1 MSAFPRNESAQTM
14 ASISNQTRRQLLS
27 GFGAVTTASIIGSGR
42 VAWAQAVGDTLV
54 IGQTG
59 DIMSLD
65 PAYRL
70 DTLTG
75 IVQKHLYSSV
85 LSRMPDMSVGPGVA
99 RTAERVS
106 PTKWR
111 LTLREGMTFSNGE
124 PVDAEAVKYTI
135 ARLNA
140 EETKSPIRSFF
151 VNLKTV
157 EVESP
162 TVVTIETE
170 APDALFQ
177 ARMTNLQL
185 VPPKYTAGV
194 GLKFNEAPIGSGPY
208 TLDHWHRNDEVVLVA
223 NPNYGGEVKP
233 RYKRVVFRP
242 VPEEIARIS
251 AVKTGAAQLVTSL
264 SPNQAAS
271 LASSDSVQVLKVES
285 NRVMVV
291 QFNSFAAPA
300 DNPHFRKAVGLAI
313 NRDEL
318 IRGLMKGY
326 ASPVKTIF
334 ASSIQNVP
342 ADAQGDFP
350 YDPNE
355 AKRIVEELGLK
366 GKEIEVAGAA
376 GRYPLDRET
385 ALAVGAQLRRVG
397 LDVKVRT
404 EEYGSFA
411 TKIKSNQIAP
421 IFIQPHGNVWL
432 EPLPQIIAF
441 LYSKGHWSGWK
452 EPALDA
458 LIDQANRADGEER
471 VALIGKLIKKIRD
484 DAAAV
489 PLFAHEVV
497 YGAAPRLKW
506 RPRADDLIIAE
517 EIG

>member
-1 MSAFPRNESAQTM
+1 M
-14 ASISNQTRRQLLS
+14 ASYPNLTRRHVLS
-27 GFGAVTTASIIGSGR
+27 GLGGLAAAAGFGGTGI
-42 VAWAQAVGDTLV
+42 AWAQTIGDTLIV
-54 IGQTG
+54 GQTG

-85 LSRMPDMSVGPGVA
+85 MTRMPDMSVGPGVA
-99 RTAERVS
+99 KAAERVS

-111 LTLREGMTFSNGE
+111 LPLREGMQFSNGE
-124 PVDAEAVKYTI
+124 PVNAEAVKYTI

-140 EETKSPIRSFF
+140 EETKSPIKSFF
-151 VNLKTV
+151 INLKFV

-162 TVVTIETE
+162 YVVTIETE
-170 APDALFQ
+170 APDALFL

-185 VPPKYTAGV
+185 VPPKYTSEV

-208 TLDHWHRNDEVVLVA
+208 TLDRWRRNEEVVLLA
-223 NPNYGGEVKP
+223 NPNYRGEVKP
-233 RYKRVVFRP
+233 QYKRVVFRP

-251 AVKTGAAQLVTSL
+251 AVKTGAAHLVTSL

-271 LASSDSVQVLKVES
+271 LSGSKDVQVLKVES

-291 QFNSFAAPA
+291 QFNSLAEPA
-300 DNPHFRKAVGLAI
+300 NNPLFRRAVGLAI

-326 ASPVKTIF
+326 ASPVKTIY
-334 ASSIQNVP
+334 ASSIQGVP
-342 ADAQGDFP
+342 ADAEGDFP
-350 YDPNE
+350 YNLAE
-355 AKRIVEELGLK
+355 AKKIIEDLGLK
-366 GKEIEVAGAA
+366 GKEIELAGAA

-385 ALAVGAQLRRVG
+385 ALAVGAQLRRAG

-411 TKIKSNQIAP
+411 SKIKSNQVAP

-432 EPLPQIIAF
+432 DPLPQIIAF
-441 LYSKGHWSGWK
+441 FYSKGHWSGWK
-452 EPALDA
+452 DPALDA
-458 LIDQANRADGEER
+458 LIDKANQADGPER
-471 VALIGKLIKKIRD
+471 VALVGQLIKKLKD
-484 DAAAV
+484 DTAAV

-497 YGAAPRLKW
+497 YGASPSLKW
-506 RPRADDLIIAE
+506 RPRADDLIVAE

>member
-1 MSAFPRNESAQTM
+1 M
-14 ASISNQTRRQLLS
+14 ASNPDFTRRHFLGGLS
-27 GFGAVTTASIIGSGR
+27 ALTAAATFGGSGI
-42 VAWAQAVGDTLV
+42 AFAQAVGDTLV
-54 IGQTG
+54 VGQTG

-99 RTAERVS
+99 KTAERVS

-111 LTLREGMTFSNGE
+111 LVLREGMRFSNGE

-140 EETKSPIRSFF
+140 EETKSPIKSFF
-151 VNLKTV
+151 VNLKSV
-157 EVESP
+157 EIESP
-162 TVVTIETE
+162 YVVTIETE

-208 TLDHWHRNDEVVLVA
+208 TLDRWRRNEEVVLLA
-223 NPNYGGEVKP
+223 NPTYGGEVKP
-233 RYKRVVFRP
+233 KYKRIVFRP

-251 AVKTGAAQLVTSL
+251 AVKTGAAHLVTSL

-271 LASSDSVQVLKVES
+271 LSSNEDVQVLKVES

-291 QFNSFAAPA
+291 QFNPFAEPA
-300 DNPHFRKAVGLAI
+300 TNPLFRRAVGLAI

-318 IRGLMKGY
+318 IKGLMKGY
-326 ASPVKTIF
+326 ASPVKTIY
-334 ASSIQNVP
+334 ASSIQGVP

-350 YDPNE
+350 YNPNE
-355 AKRIVEELGLK
+355 AKKIIEDLGLK
-366 GKEIEVAGAA
+366 GKEIELAGAA

-411 TKIKSNQIAP
+411 TKIKSNTVAP

-432 EPLPQIIAF
+432 DPLPQIIAF
-441 LYSKGHWSGWK
+441 FYSKGHWSGWK

-458 LIDQANRADGEER
+458 MIDKANQADGPER
-471 VALIGKLIKKIRD
+471 VALVGQLIKKLRD
-484 DAAAV
+484 DASAV

-497 YGAAPRLKW
+497 YAAAPSLKW
-506 RPRADDLIIAE
+506 RPRADDLIVAE